1 MESKELLS
9 HYILESEK
17 INLEKFERKIK
28 IAMISSFT
36 INGLAETLKVK
47 CFENKIRCITFE
59 GGYNQYNQ
67 EILDENS
74 NLYKFSPEITFLIF
88 DVRSIFGELFYSPYS
103 LSEQERKNFVNKKNS
118 EITSLIK
125 KFRETSTSKL
135 VISNLGMP
143 HYSPHGIA
151 ETKTRYSFHD
161 MIMDFN
167 QKLKE
172 TILDFESVYIF
183 DIFCFMIKHGE
194 TNVFNFQNYL
204 FGDIK
209 IAINYIPKLAHELM
223 SFVISTLGLTKK
235 CIVLDLDNTLWGG
248 IVGEDG
254 FDGIR
259 LGPQPPGNAYVEFQ
273 KTIKALTQR
282 GIILAI
288 NSKNNFD
295 DAMKIIQE
303 HPHMILKDNDFACIK
318 INWNDKVSNMKE
330 IANELNLGLDSFVF
344 FDDDPVNR
352 ELVRKTIPD
361 VTTPEL
367 PDDPSKYVEIL
378 QSLNEF
384 SVFQITN
391 EDLNRKKMY
400 SQQRNRQVSE
410 VSSTNLGEFLK
421 TLDLHV
427 SIKKSNSFTI
437 PRISQLILKTNQFNL
452 STKRYQED
460 DIRKFSDDDQVL
472 IGCAQVKDK
481 FGDNGITGVFIV
493 KKLNS
498 DEWFLDT
505 FLLSCRVMG
514 REVEKAILNYII
526 NEAKKNGIRKIKSQ
540 YIVTKKNK
548 PVENF
553 LPDCGFVQENGFWVF
568 DLTKTFHV
576 PEFLTTNI
584 E

>member
-9 HYILESEK
+9 YYMLESEK
-17 INLEKFERKIK
+17 IEPKNFERKIK
-28 IAMISSFT
+28 IALISSFT
-36 INGLAETLKVK
+36 INGLAETIKVK
-47 CFENKIRCITFE
+47 CSENKIGCITFE

-67 EILDENS
+67 EILDKNS
-74 NLYKFSPEITFLIF
+74 TLYQFSPEITFLIL
-88 DVRSIFGELFYSPYS
+88 DVRSIFGELFHFPYS
-103 LSEQERKNFVNKKNS
+103 FSEPERKAFVNEKIT
-118 EITSLIK
+118 EIISLIK

-135 VISNLGMP
+135 VISNLGIP

-161 MIMDFN
+161 TVLDFN

-172 TILDFESVYIF
+172 NTLDFESVYIF
-183 DIFCFMIKHGE
+183 DFFRFMTKYGE
-194 TNVFNFQNYL
+194 TNVFNFQNFL

-209 IAINYIPKLAHELM
+209 IALNYIPKLAHELM
-223 SFVISTLGLTKK
+223 PFIISTLGLTKK

-248 IVGEDG
+248 IAGEDG

-273 KTIKALTQR
+273 KTLKALTHR

-288 NSKNNFD
+288 NSKNNLD
-295 DAMKIIQE
+295 DAMKIIE
-303 HPHMILKDNDFACIK
+303 DHPHMILKKDDFACIK
-318 INWNDKVSNMKE
+318 INWNDKVSNMKQ
-330 IANELNLGLDSFVF
+330 IAKELNLGLDSLVF

-352 ELVRKTIPD
+352 ELVRETIPE

-367 PDDPSKYVEIL
+367 SHDPSKYVEIL

-384 SVFQITN
+384 SVFQVTN
-391 EDLNRKKMY
+391 EDLNRKVMY
-400 SQQRNRQVSE
+400 SQQRKRQESE
-410 VSSTNLGEFLK
+410 AGSTNLDEFLK
-421 TLDLHV
+421 TLDLHI

-460 DIRKFSDDDQVL
+460 DIRKFSDDDNML

-493 KKLNS
+493 KKQNQS
-498 DEWFLDT
+498 EWFLDT

-514 REVEKAILNYII
+514 REVEKAILNHII
-526 NEAKKNGIRKIKSQ
+526 NEAKKSGIKKIKSQ
-540 YIVTKKNK
+540 YIPTKKNK
-548 PVENF
+548 PIENF
-553 LPDCGFVQENGFWVF
+553 LPDCGFVQEKDYWVF

-576 PEFLTTNI
+576 PEFLTTNV